1 MRNESI
7 SILSVNFEVKTK
19 KEQLDKVKKRLD
31 SGLTTKIFTPNPQI
45 ILKAVKDKKTLNLL
59 KLSDINLPDGIGI
72 ALASSLLGKKLP
84 ERISGIDFAQELLFL
99 AAKHKYSVF
108 LLGGKSGRAHKARRA
123 LCQRIPNLNVCGCH
137 NGYFNK
143 VGTDNERIKK
153 IIQSSRPDFLFV
165 CLGSPCQEKWIAENI
180 SSFPSV
186 KLAIGL
192 GGSID
197 VWSGKIKRA
206 PYILRK
212 YGLEWLW
219 RTVKEPRRAKIFIDI
234 PKFLICVLAQKR
246 ASCKVQDARIVSNI
260 REKRY

>member
-59 KLSDINLPDGIGI
+59 KLSDINLSDGIGI

-206 PYILRK
+206 RILSESLLTRRQAHYQRSVHMDFMRSMQRK
-212 YGLEWLW
+212 TERFLC
-219 RTVKEPRRAKIFIDI
+219 PRATR
-234 PKFLICVLAQKR
+234 LLA
-246 ASCKVQDARIVSNI
+246 NI
-260 REKRY
+260 AHILTYAPPLV